1 MAEVKSLSN
10 MMNPGTLLAG
20 GDCETC
26 GKGGDAPKVVT
37 RVAMANI
44 EKLNTPVQKVAAA
57 PKVESGNQNLP
68 EFKNAPESPA
78 KRTLLS
84 PNKPQSEAG
93 K

>member
-10 MMNPGTLLAG
+10 MMNPGTVLAG

-57 PKVESGNQNLP
+57 APKVEKTVQA
-68 EFKNAPESPA
+68 APQVEAA
-78 KRTLLS
+78 KKPSLLS
-84 PNKPQSEAG
+84 PNKPEG

>member
-1 MAEVKSLSN
+1 MADVKSLSN
-10 MMNPGTLLAG
+10 MMNPGTVLAG

-44 EKLNTPVQKVAAA
+44 EKLNTPVQKVAVA
-57 PKVESGNQNLP
+57 PKVEKTAQA
-68 EFKNAPESPA
+68 APQVEPA

-84 PNKPQSEAG
+84 PNKPEG

>member
-10 MMNPGTLLAG
+10 MMNPGTVLAG

-57 PKVESGNQNLP
+57 APKVAAGNPNLP
-68 EFKNAPESPA
+68 EMKNAPEAPA

-84 PNKPQSEAG
+84 PNKPEG

>member
-10 MMNPGTLLAG
+10 MMNPGTVLAG

-37 RVAMANI
+37 RVAMQNI

-57 PKVESGNQNLP
+57 APKAAQVAPQVE
-68 EFKNAPESPA
+68 AA
-78 KRTLLS
+78 KKPSLLS
-84 PNKPQSEAG
+84 PNKPDG

>member
-1 MAEVKSLSN
+1 MSTVKSLSN
-10 MMNPGTLLAG
+10 MMNPGTVLAG

-37 RVAMANI
+37 RVAMANM

-57 PKVESGNQNLP
+57 APKAEEVAQAAPPVE
-68 EFKNAPESPA
+68 AA
-78 KRTLLS
+78 KKPSLLS
-84 PNKPQSEAG
+84 PNKPEG

>member
-1 MAEVKSLSN
+1 MADVKSLSN
-10 MMNPGTLLAG
+10 MMNPGTVLAG

-37 RVAMANI
+37 RVAMQNI

-57 PKVESGNQNLP
+57 PKVEKAAQA
-68 EFKNAPESPA
+68 APQVEAA
-78 KRTLLS
+78 KKPSLLS
-84 PNKPQSEAG
+84 PNKPEG